1 MSIRQAKTFIPEQE
15 DALNE
20 VPEAITAGESLPHVS
35 EYSGISLEALPLK
48 GLRSFLYG
56 CASLLMVF
64 MAWEV
69 LAVFNSALDV
79 HWTLASAFLALV
91 VLVTGLGFRL
101 LWRYM
106 GDREN
111 LEALES
117 IQKQASR
124 LSDIDDFGRA
134 KEFIN
139 ELKAFYT
146 DKPQG
151 VYFQKCIEQLPDY
164 SNDREVI
171 EHIDRVFL
179 QPLDKEALRRV
190 SNFSLQ
196 TSAAVAISPWA
207 SLDMLLS
214 LWRSVKMIDEVA
226 QVYGMRPSV
235 MNRYKLLKQV
245 IHQLA
250 FVAASEM
257 VIDQLMEEF
266 GSSTLTGIASA
277 RLGQGLGAGIYT
289 ARIGISAMKVSR
301 PIIFSKDSQPKT
313 KSVVAPMLA
322 RLADKIKK

>member
-1 MSIRQAKTFIPEQE
+1 
-15 DALNE
+15 
-20 VPEAITAGESLPHVS
+20 
-35 EYSGISLEALPLK
+35 
-48 GLRSFLYG
+48 
-56 CASLLMVF
+56 
-64 MAWEV
+64 
-69 LAVFNSALDV
+69 
-79 HWTLASAFLALV
+79 
-91 VLVTGLGFRL
+91 
-101 LWRYM
+101 
-106 GDREN
+106 
-111 LEALES
+111 
-117 IQKQASR
+117 
-124 LSDIDDFGRA
+124 
-134 KEFIN
+134 
-139 ELKAFYT
+139 
-146 DKPQG
+146 
-151 VYFQKCIEQLPDY
+151 
-164 SNDREVI
+164 
-171 EHIDRVFL
+171 
-179 QPLDKEALRRV
+179 
-190 SNFSLQ
+190 
-196 TSAAVAISPWA
+196 VAISPWA